1 MNEDG
6 CLIHAVYLKRN
17 YFTRPEKEDQS
28 IYTENE
34 ILCQLEPPT
43 TSSYDRDIIFPMKA
57 K

>member
-1 MNEDG
+1 MFDK
-6 CLIHAVYLKRN
+6 LHAVYLKRN